1 MGSNRGCCKAYFG
14 NGLSGMILYLTNL
27 ARSVE
32 LGPKHTPDR
41 LKNSRMLKLRL
52 KNQFPVIET
61 ARSRSINWNM
71 LS

>member
-27 ARSVE
+27 AQSVE

-52 KNQFPVIET
+52 KNQC
-61 ARSRSINWNM
+61 R
-71 LS
+71 